1 MRGEG
6 RWGLNSFKKKI
17 SIVLSIVSV
26 SLFSFPLTERFFYDN
41 SRVLG
46 RSVNNSRG
54 DVVAICQR
62 LNRAANSDLPAL
74 LLDIIKVCLDAL
86 VLHRVLDRAVAD
98 TGLRSVAY
106 GVGLDVLD
114 HGVAELFKDGF
125 VDVDALHV

>member
-1 MRGEG
+1 M
-6 RWGLNSFKKKI
+6 S
-17 SIVLSIVSV
+17 VLSF
-26 SLFSFPLTERFFYDN
+26 LFLTKRFLHDN

-62 LNRAANSDLPAL
+62 LNLAANSDLPAL
-74 LLDIIKVCLDAL
+74 LLDIVKVCLDAL
-86 VLHRVLDRAVAD
+86 VLHRVLNRAVAD
-98 TGLRSVAY
+98 TGVGSVAY
-106 GVGLDVLD
+106 SVGLDVLD